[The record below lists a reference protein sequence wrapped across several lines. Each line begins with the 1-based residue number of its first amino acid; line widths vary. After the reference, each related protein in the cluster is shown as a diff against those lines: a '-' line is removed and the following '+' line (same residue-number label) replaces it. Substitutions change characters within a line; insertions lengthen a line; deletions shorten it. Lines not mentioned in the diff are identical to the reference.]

1 MSALVKRNVNFIR
14 LLADKITKAQ
24 LKAII
29 NTISRDQLKA
39 LIEITYNIVH
49 LNIPISKA
57 NKEKLL
63 RRSRI
68 LKSLVDRTK
77 SQRKVLKI
85 VKANHTTVAIIAQA
99 ALPALLTLL

>member
-39 LIEITYNIVH
+39 LIEITY
-49 LNIPISKA
+49 NIPISKA